1 MIIKQVRSDK
11 GVQKVV
17 HCDRC
22 EETLG
27 KARIVVTTKGADGQ
41 LVKERKRYCS
51 QRCFDK
57 AYRRGLAKLLP

>member
-1 MIIKQVRSDK
+1 MITRRVRSDK

-27 KARIVVTTKGADGQ
+27 KARIVVTTIDGPRP
-41 LVKERKRYCS
+41 VSKERKRYCS

-57 AYRRGLAKLLP
+57 SYRRGLAKLLP